1 MYMYSPFVNQWCPSR
16 NLLLPG
22 YAATCALVALLP
34 ALPCSMHVP
43 RLWEQT
49 LACQRSLQGSFPLLM
64 RSGVMNPAGL
74 MTQWMFSGDN
84 AIPWWKICMWHIYI
98 YMYIYIYIYIYIKY
112 RSFLNPRWSTSQ
124 FVMLGT
130 IGLRGF
136 KNRLLLKDTKF
147 SLRSCGF
154 FCNSWNTFWNQQFFE
169 KIENAWTSCLEHLEI
184 YWIVLCRNTFRDFPK
199 LLMFWSSIWPSAQ
212 KWTSKALESAFEIT
226 ASVALNSVLLYSVGR
241 RSAHVLICIF
251 WVIFRLE
258 TTRGTFP

>member
-1 MYMYSPFVNQWCPSR
+1 MPLHVRSSLFFPLCLARCTFRGSESRPSLVRGRSRGLFHWCRIRGWWTLQAWWR
-16 NLLLPG
+16 NGCL
-22 YAATCALVALLP
+22 AAT
-34 ALPCSMHVP
+34 
-43 RLWEQT
+43 T
-49 LACQRSLQGSFPLLM
+49 LSRGEKSAC
-64 RSGVMNPAGL
+64 
-74 MTQWMFSGDN
+74 D
-84 AIPWWKICMWHIYI
+84 IYIHIYI
-98 YMYIYIYIYIYIKY
+98 IY
-112 RSFLNPRWSTSQ
+112 RSFLNPRWSTSR
-124 FVMLGT
+124 FVMLGA

-154 FCNSWNTFWNQQFFE
+154 FCNSWDTFWNQQFFE
-169 KIENAWTSCLEHLEI
+169 KIEDAWTSCLEHLEI